1 VRFFFQRFDEQ
12 VFKAYAKLFQGG
24 TSGSKMKSYT
34 WTYLFY
40 KVGSVVNVQQLFEV
54 STLYDVPL
62 LSALDYLLYI
72 IDDGN

>member
-1 VRFFFQRFDEQ
+1 
-12 VFKAYAKLFQGG
+12 
-24 TSGSKMKSYT
+24 MKSYT